1 MLYSTTMKIQNLL
14 KDYVHY
20 TQAEGVIPIHR
31 SQLDDRLSSIIAE
44 ELDNLH
50 QISILSEI
58 VDNSNII
65 DIDDINYIE
74 NDVIKYKE
82 QILNSIYN

>member
-1 MLYSTTMKIQNLL
+1 MLYSTTLKIQNLL
-14 KDYVHY
+14 KNYIQY
-20 TQAEGVIPIHR
+20 TQAEGVLPLHR

-50 QISILSEI
+50 QISELSKV
-58 VDNSNII
+58 VDSADII

-74 NDVIKYKE
+74 NDVIKFKE
-82 QILNSIYN
+82 QILNTIY